1 MPAPG
6 RIRITKNSQWT
17 TTLLDYRGAANNFIA
32 WDGQFQITEF
42 ENDVYLEFD
51 FEENEDLCEKLLEL
65 LENEDEEGIMDIIGN
80 LDY

>member
-6 RIRITKNSQWT
+6 RIRITKNSQLT
-17 TTLLDYRGAANNFIA
+17 TPLLDYRGAANNFIA

-51 FEENEDLCEKLLEL
+51 FEENEWYF
-65 LENEDEEGIMDIIGN
+65 N
-80 LDY
+80 LYATLPGTYLNCSWKCSV